1 MHAAENG
8 LIPGAA
14 NSVGT
19 NAYMA
24 RFAETLANA
33 HFSDFLNTR
42 IKLSSLGVG
51 TFPGGVDDVTDVGVA
66 AIVAQSLQSGINVID
81 TGANYRFGRAGRAV
95 GVGIAKAMAAGIRR
109 EEFFVVGK
117 GGFLTFPDGRPADP
131 LTFFREEVVAKG
143 LGREA
148 DLVQGVHCLSP
159 GYIANQLDS
168 LREQTGLETLD
179 VFLVD
184 QPEVHIPGI
193 GKERMY
199 HKLLD
204 VFTMLEAAV
213 QANKIRY
220 YGIATFNACRVETDH
235 PAFQS
240 LTSLIGLAEKAA
252 GQGNRHH
259 LRVVQLPFNALMPEA
274 YTRFSQVTGQGNIG
288 STIQAAFQLKLTIMA
303 SHPLG
308 KGLLAREEV
317 PTLREAMPEL
327 TNAAQRAI
335 QFVRSTPGI
344 GVTLVGLSTPLH
356 LADFLAVA
364 RQVPLPKARYL
375 AMFEKEQQ

>member
-1 MHAAENG
+1 MNAAENG

-14 NSVGT
+14 NSAGT
-19 NAYMA
+19 KAYVA
-24 RFAETLANA
+24 RFAGTLADE

-51 TFPGGVDDVTDVGVA
+51 TFPGGVDDVTDVAVA
-66 AIVAQSLQSGINVID
+66 AVVARALQSGINVVD
-81 TGANYRFGRAGRAV
+81 TGANYRLGRAGRVV
-95 GVGIAKAMAAGIRR
+95 GVGIAKAMAAGIQR

-117 GGFLTFPDGRPADP
+117 GGFLTFPDGRPEDP

-143 LGREA
+143 LGKEE

-159 GYIANQLDS
+159 EYIAWQLDT
-168 LREQTGLETLD
+168 LRAQTGLETLD

-184 QPEVHIPGI
+184 QPEVHIPLI
-193 GKERMY
+193 GKEQMY
-199 HKLLD
+199 RKLMD

-220 YGIATFNACRVETDH
+220 YGISTFNACRVETDNTL
-235 PAFQS
+235 FQS

-317 PTLREAMPEL
+317 PSLQEAMPDL
-327 TNAAQRAI
+327 ADAAQRAV

-356 LADFLAVA
+356 LPDLLAVA
-364 RQVPLPKARYL
+364 RQLPLPKERYL
-375 AMFEKEQQ
+375 AMFEKER

>member
-1 MHAAENG
+1 MNAAENG

-14 NSVGT
+14 NSAGT
-19 NAYMA
+19 KAYVA
-24 RFAETLANA
+24 RFAGTLADE

-51 TFPGGVDDVTDVGVA
+51 TFPGGADDVTDVAVA
-66 AIVAQSLQSGINVID
+66 AIVARALQSGINVID

-95 GVGIAKAMAAGIRR
+95 GVGIAKAMAAGIQR

-117 GGFLTFPDGRPADP
+117 GGFLTFPDGRPEDP
-131 LTFFREEVVAKG
+131 LTFFREEVVARG
-143 LGREA
+143 LGKEE

-159 GYIANQLDS
+159 EYVAWQLDT
-168 LREQTGLETLD
+168 LRAQTGLETLD

-184 QPEVHIPGI
+184 QPEVHIPLI
-193 GKERMY
+193 GKEQMY
-199 HKLLD
+199 RKLNE

-220 YGIATFNACRVETDH
+220 YGISTFNACRVETDNTL
-235 PAFQS
+235 FQS

-317 PTLREAMPEL
+317 PSLQEAMPEL
-327 TNAAQRAI
+327 ADAAQRAI

-356 LADFLAVA
+356 LPDFLAVA
-364 RQVPLPKARYL
+364 RQLPLPKERYL
-375 AMFEKEQQ
+375 AMFEKEQ

>member
-1 MHAAENG
+1 MNAAENG

-14 NSVGT
+14 SSAGT
-19 NAYMA
+19 KAYA
-24 RFAETLANA
+24 GRFAGILADE

-51 TFPGGVDDVTDVGVA
+51 TFPGAVDDVTDVAVA
-66 AIVAQSLQSGINVID
+66 AIVAQALRSGINVID

-95 GVGIAKAMAAGIRR
+95 GVGIAKAMAAGIQR

-117 GGFLTFPDGRPADP
+117 GGFLTFAEGRPEDP
-131 LTFFREEVVAKG
+131 LAFFREKVVVKG
-143 LGREA
+143 LGKEA
-148 DLVQGVHCLSP
+148 DLAQCVHCLSP
-159 GYIANQLDS
+159 EYIAWQLDT
-168 LREQTGLETLD
+168 LRAQMGLETLD
-179 VFLVD
+179 VYLID
-184 QPEVHIPGI
+184 QPEVHIPVI
-193 GKERMY
+193 GKGPMY
-199 HKLLD
+199 DKLID

-220 YGIATFNACRVETDH
+220 YGISTFNACRVATDDTL
-235 PAFQS
+235 FQS

-252 GQGNRHH
+252 GQGKRHH

-317 PTLREAMPEL
+317 PSLLEAMPEL
-327 TNAAQRAI
+327 ADAAQRAI

-344 GVTLVGLSTPLH
+344 GVTLVGLSMPRH
-356 LADFLAVA
+356 LADLLAVA
-364 RQVPLPKARYL
+364 RQLPLPKGRYL
-375 AMFEKEQQ
+375 AMFEKEE

>member
-1 MHAAENG
+1 MNAAENG

-14 NSVGT
+14 NSAGT
-19 NAYMA
+19 KAYVA
-24 RFAETLANA
+24 RFAGTLADE

-51 TFPGGVDDVTDVGVA
+51 TFPGGADDVTDVAVA
-66 AIVAQSLQSGINVID
+66 AIVARALQSGINVID

-95 GVGIAKAMAAGIRR
+95 GVGIAKAMAAGIQR

-117 GGFLTFPDGRPADP
+117 GGFLTFPDGRPEDP
-131 LTFFREEVVAKG
+131 LTFFREEVVARG
-143 LGREA
+143 LGKEE

-159 GYIANQLDS
+159 EYVAWQLDT
-168 LREQTGLETLD
+168 LRAQTGLETLD

-184 QPEVHIPGI
+184 QPEVHIPLI
-193 GKERMY
+193 GKEQMY
-199 HKLLD
+199 RKLNE

-220 YGIATFNACRVETDH
+220 YGISTFNACRVETDNIL
-235 PAFQS
+235 FQS

-317 PTLREAMPEL
+317 PSLQEAMPEL
-327 TNAAQRAI
+327 ADAAQRAI

-356 LADFLAVA
+356 LPDFLAVA
-364 RQVPLPKARYL
+364 RQLPLPKERYL
-375 AMFEKEQQ
+375 AMFEKEQ

>member
-1 MHAAENG
+1 MNAAENG

-14 NSVGT
+14 NSAGT
-19 NAYMA
+19 KAYVA
-24 RFAETLANA
+24 RFAGTLADE

-51 TFPGGVDDVTDVGVA
+51 TFPGGVDDVTDVAVA
-66 AIVAQSLQSGINVID
+66 AIVARALQSGINVID

-117 GGFLTFPDGRPADP
+117 GGFLTFTDGRPEDP
-131 LTFFREEVVAKG
+131 LTFFREEVVARG
-143 LGREA
+143 LGKEE

-159 GYIANQLDS
+159 EYVAWQLDT
-168 LREQTGLETLD
+168 LRAQTGLETLD

-184 QPEVHIPGI
+184 QPEVHIPLI
-193 GKERMY
+193 GKEQMY
-199 HKLLD
+199 RKLMD

-220 YGIATFNACRVETDH
+220 YGISTFNACRVETDNTL
-235 PAFQS
+235 FQS

-317 PTLREAMPEL
+317 PSLQEAMPEL
-327 TNAAQRAI
+327 ADAAQRAI

-364 RQVPLPKARYL
+364 KQPPLARERYL
-375 AMFEKEQQ
+375 AMFEKEQ